1 MQLLER
7 SEVLARLGV
16 LADDTANGRGRVV
29 SLVGEAGVGKSSVAR
44 HIADHVRGRLRVFW
58 GACEDLSTP
67 APLAPLYDFARLRDW
82 RLPQADDFASRLS
95 SFSAALSELSTEP
108 TLAVIE
114 DVHWADDATAD
125 FVRYIARRIADAPIL
140 LIITARNETVDAQ
153 QRLRRALGDVAVGDV
168 ERIEL
173 SRLSETAV
181 RAAAQEQRRDGA
193 AVFALT
199 SGNPFLTMEVLRGSQ
214 TVPSTVRDALLWRAD
229 KLEPQARR
237 ALNAASIFPRRVE
250 RPLLNQMCADLA
262 DTAIAECVEAGLLI
276 AEGAFCGF
284 RHEIARRA
292 IEEALSEPER
302 TRLNGQ
308 ALLILRAA
316 DPDAKARL
324 AHHAVQAGDVDAICE
339 LAPRAAAEASEAGAH
354 REASRH
360 YASALAHANRFP
372 EPRRAELYEKASYEL
387 QLTGRPDEAI
397 VSLNAAL
404 SLRRG
409 MGDTIKAGDDLRWV
423 ARLHY
428 NAGDRTSADQLG
440 KQAIEVL
447 QPTGPN
453 YELAMAYAD
462 LALTTALR
470 DESVAAIG
478 LANTA
483 FQLAGQLGLD
493 EIVAYTHGTLGVAKQ
508 WLDPDAAHEHYK
520 QGLTLALSL
529 NRPELVARLYNNGGN
544 FHLNLRAHQQAREW
558 LESGIRYCSD
568 HDMLTWTAY
577 MNGLLA
583 ELDVR
588 EGAWA
593 SAQELAE
600 RTLEGDLSPVMRF
613 PASVALARLHVRTGK
628 DATPLFANLTFD
640 DEPQRL
646 LAYAPIFG
654 EFAWVAQRQTDEA
667 LQVLRQGAAIAT
679 AVGNTWAAGEIAYWR
694 HKLGDDAP
702 SDLEG
707 LAKPFQQYFS
717 GDWKEAAESWLALRA
732 PYDAALA
739 LLNGD
744 QRACDDALRIFDSL
758 GAKAAGARARKELR
772 ERGVRGV
779 RRGPRIATQQNK
791 AGLTVREM
799 DVLQLLQQGLSNAQ
813 IAQRLN
819 TAVKTTDHHVSSI
832 MEKLRSASRGEA
844 VARARQIG
852 LIH

>member
-7 SEVLARLGV
+7 SEIIARLEVLAEEA
-16 LADDTANGRGRVV
+16 ADGRGRVV
-29 SLVGEAGVGKSSVAR
+29 SLVGEAGIGKSSVAR
-44 HIADHVRGRLRVFW
+44 TIAEHVRGRLRVFW

-67 APLAPLYDFARLRDW
+67 APLAPLYDFARLLDW

-95 SFSAALSELSTEP
+95 SFSAALSELSAAP

-125 FVRYIARRIADAPIL
+125 FVRYIARRITGAPML
-140 LIITARNETVDAQ
+140 LMVTARNETVDAQ
-153 QRLRRALGDVAVGDV
+153 QRLRRALGDVAVEDV

-173 SRLSETAV
+173 SRLSEAAV
-181 RAAAQEQRRDGA
+181 RDAANAHRRDGA

-199 SGNPFLTMEVLRGSQ
+199 SGNPFLTMEVLRGSE
-214 TVPSTVRDALLWRAD
+214 TVPSTVRDALLWRAE
-229 KLEPQARR
+229 KLDQQARR

-250 RPLLNQMCADLA
+250 RPLLREMCADLA
-262 DTAIAECVEAGLLI
+262 DTAIAECMAAGLLI
-276 AEGAFCGF
+276 AEGDFCGF
-284 RHEIARRA
+284 KHEIARRA
-292 IEEALSEPER
+292 IEEALPQPER

-308 ALLILRAA
+308 ALRILRSV

-324 AHHAVQAGDVDAICE
+324 AHHAVQASDVNAICE

-354 REASRH
+354 REAYRH
-360 YASALAHANRFP
+360 YASALAHADHFA
-372 EPRRAELYEKASYEL
+372 EARRAELFEKASYEL
-387 QLTGRPDEAI
+387 QLIGRPDEAI
-397 VSLNAAL
+397 ASLNAAL

-409 MGDTIKAGDDLRWV
+409 MGDTVKAGDALRWM

-428 NAGDRTSADQLG
+428 FAGDRVSADRLG

-447 QPTGPN
+447 RPTGPN
-453 YELAMAYAD
+453 YELAMAFAD

-470 DESVAAIG
+470 DESIAAIG

-483 FQLAGQLGLD
+483 LQLANQLGLD

-508 WLDPDAAHEHYK
+508 WLDSEAAHEHYS
-520 QGLTLALSL
+520 QGLKLALAL

-544 FHLNLRAHQQAREW
+544 FQLNLRAHQRARTW

-568 HDMLTWTAY
+568 HDMLTWTTY

-583 ELDVR
+583 ELGVR
-588 EGAWA
+588 EGEWA
-593 SAQELAE
+593 AALELAE

-613 PASVALARLHVRTGK
+613 PASVALARLYVRTGK
-628 DATPLFANLTFD
+628 DVTALFASLTFD
-640 DEPQRL
+640 DEPQRRL
-646 LAYAPIFG
+646 DYAPILG
-654 EFAWVAQRQTDEA
+654 EHAWITQGETEA
-667 LQVLRQGAAIAT
+667 ALRVLRTAAPIAAAI
-679 AVGNTWAAGEIAYWR
+679 GNTWAAGEIAYWR
-694 HKLGDDAP
+694 HKLGDVAP

-707 LAKPFQQYFS
+707 LAEPYWQFFS
-717 GDWKEAAESWLALRA
+717 GDWRAAADTWQALGV

-739 LLNGD
+739 LLEGD
-744 QRACDDALRIFDSL
+744 ESACDDALCMFDSL
-758 GAKAAGARARKELR
+758 GAKATGARARKALR
-772 ERGVRGV
+772 ERGMRGV
-779 RRGPRIATQQNK
+779 RRGPRSATQQNK
-791 AGLTVREM
+791 AGLTIREM
-799 DVLQLLQQGLSNAQ
+799 DVLRLLEQGMSNAQ
-813 IAQRLN
+813 IANRLN
-819 TAVKTTDHHVSSI
+819 TAVKTIDHHVSSI